1 MFNECFSLEE
11 LNLFNFDIRK
21 TIFMTGIFAG
31 FSSLKFLDILNFNTN
46 NMRYM
51 FYECVSLEE
60 IIISN
65 FDTENIDNMSYL
77 FFKYLS
83 IK

>member
-1 MFNECFSLEE
+1 MSGMFNECFSLEE
-11 LNLFNFDIRK
+11 LNLSNFDIRK

-60 IIISN
+60 H
-65 FDTENIDNMSYL
+65 F
-77 FFKYLS
+77 
-83 IK
+83 